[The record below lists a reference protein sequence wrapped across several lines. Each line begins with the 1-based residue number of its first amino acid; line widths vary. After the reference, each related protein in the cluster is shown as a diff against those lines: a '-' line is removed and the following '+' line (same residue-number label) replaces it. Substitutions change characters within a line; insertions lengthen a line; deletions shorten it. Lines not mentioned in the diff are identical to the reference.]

1 MSASIHFA
9 VAAMI
14 VVSGVALLRSANA
27 AVPARTAPTPVAAA
41 ADAAS
46 VPRDAA
52 PGMIAIVVQDQ
63 VALRASPRDSAPQQ
77 AVLWQGDALEIR
89 GERMDHVQVYDHR
102 RERAGYVRASQ
113 IRRVSLAAAD
123 APEALAVLRFLRD
136 QAGSEALGV
145 AYAAAYLRAVPAAQ
159 LTAEPFDAIGQ
170 MADRLARRA
179 SARQLQQDKAAD
191 LRVAAHLEVV
201 AAYGVE
207 IASFERQGRM
217 QLCYDGDAFQRV
229 LAMASTSAQRAHAAL
244 ALTRHECVDPAMNPL
259 DRQRVDEA
267 RAALLDRAMAP
278 DLPET
283 LKNRLRIR
291 TAGVWAGVAFDRHR
305 KGGQDAIAT
314 ERALQALAGVNKAE
328 LSEADDTAYADAAVR
343 VSASRWATEPAPA
356 GTPAGKLSIV
366 TSAGQPGETCVSL
379 VDGKHDASQPLL
391 KRCTFGTVWSAS
403 ASTSP
408 QGNALAVA
416 VQPLSTWREL
426 WVFHRIGN
434 AWVLDA
440 LPPGTGE
447 PELGVVEFAG
457 WVPGGS
463 KLLVSREVRV
473 EGRFRRSYEV
483 LKLDT
488 LTLENRADK
497 PDALTVFHRWQDPRW
512 KQVTLNLR

>member
-1 MSASIHFA
+1 
-9 VAAMI
+9 V
-14 VVSGVALLRSANA
+14 
-27 AVPARTAPTPVAAA
+27 
-41 ADAAS
+41 
-46 VPRDAA
+46 
-52 PGMIAIVVQDQ
+52 IAIVVQDQ
-63 VALRASPRDSAPQQ
+63 VALRASPRDSAQQQ
-77 AVLWQGDALEIR
+77 AMLWQGDALEIR
-89 GERMDHVQVYDHR
+89 AERMDYVQVYDHR

-136 QAGSEALGV
+136 QPGSEALGV
-145 AYAAAYLRAVPAAQ
+145 AYAAAYLRAVPASQ
-159 LTAEPFDAIGQ
+159 ITAEPFDALGQ

-179 SARQLQQDKAAD
+179 SARRSQDKDAD
-191 LRVAAHLEVV
+191 QRLAAHLEVV

-217 QLCYDGDAFQRV
+217 QLCYDGDAFKRV
-229 LAMASTSAQRAHAAL
+229 LAMASTSAQRAHASL
-244 ALTRHECVDPAMNPL
+244 ALTRHECADPAMSPL

-267 RAALLDRAMAP
+267 RAELLDKAMAA

-305 KGGQDAIAT
+305 KGGQDAVAT
-314 ERALQALAGVNKAE
+314 ERAMQALAGVNKAE
-328 LSEADDTAYADAAVR
+328 LSEADETAYTDAAVR
-343 VSASRWATEPAPA
+343 VSATRWAAEPAPA
-356 GTPAGKLSIV
+356 GGPINKLAIV
-366 TSAGQPGETCVSL
+366 ASPGQPGETCVSL
-379 VDGKHDASQPLL
+379 VDAKHDASQPLI

-403 ASTSP
+403 ASASP

-426 WVFHRIGN
+426 WVFHRVN
-434 AWVLDA
+434 SAWVLDA

-463 KLLVSREVRV
+463 RLLVAREARV

-497 PDALTVFHRWQDPRW
+497 PDGLTAFHRWQDPRW
-512 KQVTLNLR
+512 KQVTLSLR